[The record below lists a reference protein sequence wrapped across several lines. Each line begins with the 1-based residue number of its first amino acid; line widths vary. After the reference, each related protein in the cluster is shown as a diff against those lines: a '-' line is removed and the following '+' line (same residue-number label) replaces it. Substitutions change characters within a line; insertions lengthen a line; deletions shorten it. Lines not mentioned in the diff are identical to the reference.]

1 MILLLKNLLLLRA
14 RFKVSDSPGTN
25 RDSETAMLG
34 IRMVASK
41 QSQTGKKQSQTARLT
56 PLARLAVVALLAGAA
71 ILGANAQAQMRIDV
85 SGVGATQYPIAIA
98 NFSAD
103 SAVPVEVV
111 NIIRNDLARSGAF
124 KIIDPQTQ
132 LADTATP
139 NWADLRGKSADAV
152 LAGSIAKLADG
163 RFDVRFK
170 LSDVVRQSNLT
181 AESIVSSSADL
192 RFAAH
197 KIADTVFEKLTGDK
211 GIFATRIA
219 FVTKAGKNFR
229 LNIADWDGENVQ
241 SPLVSNEP
249 IVSPSWSPDG
259 SRLAYVSFET
269 KKPVVYVHVL
279 ASAQRIVAANFKGS
293 NSAPGWSPDGKTL
306 AVTLTRDGLSQ
317 LYLVDADGSGNP
329 RKITSSSGID
339 TEPVYSADGRNIYFT
354 SDRGGSPQIYRVP
367 AQGGDAVRITFNAPY
382 NVSPR
387 VSPDGKY
394 LAYVSRRDN
403 KYFVAMKELA
413 GGSEQLISDG
423 GREESP
429 SFAPN
434 GRWIMY
440 ATQTTGKDTLMA
452 VSVDGRVKQRLTS
465 GLGDIREPTWGPLT
479 K

>member
-1 MILLLKNLLLLRA
+1 MFGTLK
-14 RFKVSDSPGTN
+14 RFLVVLTFAGGT
-25 RDSETAMLG
+25 A
-34 IRMVASK
+34 A
-41 QSQTGKKQSQTARLT
+41 AC
-56 PLARLAVVALLAGAA
+56 LAH
-71 ILGANAQAQMRIDV
+71 AQMRIDV

-98 NFSAD
+98 SFVSD
-103 SAVPVEVV
+103 GSLPVEVV
-111 NIIRNDLARSGAF
+111 NIIRNDLTRSGAF
-124 KIIDPQTQ
+124 KVIDPQTP
-132 LADTATP
+132 LSDTATP
-139 NWADLRGKSADAV
+139 NWADMRGKSADAV
-152 LAGSIAKLADG
+152 LGGSIAKLADG

-170 LSDVVRQSNLT
+170 LSDVVRQSNLVN
-181 AESIVSSSADL
+181 ESVVSTSADL

-197 KIADTVFEKLTGDK
+197 KIADAVFEKLTGDK

-219 FVTKAGKNFR
+219 FVTKAGKNYR

-249 IVSPSWSPDG
+249 ILSPSWSPDG
-259 SRLAYVSFET
+259 SKLAYVSFELQ
-269 KKPVVYVHVL
+269 KPVVYVHVL
-279 ASAQRIVAANFKGS
+279 SSAKRIVVANFKGS
-293 NSAPGWSPDGKTL
+293 NSAPGWSPDGRTL

-317 LYLVDADGSGNP
+317 LYLVDADGDGGANP
-329 RKITSSSGID
+329 RKVTSSSGID
-339 TEPVYSADGRNIYFT
+339 TEPVYSADGRSIYFT

-367 AQGGDAVRITFNAPY
+367 AQGGDAARITFNGPY

-394 LAYVSRRDN
+394 LAYVSRRDSR
-403 KYFVAMKELA
+403 YFIAMKELA

-452 VSVDGRVKQRLTS
+452 VSIDGRVKQRLTS